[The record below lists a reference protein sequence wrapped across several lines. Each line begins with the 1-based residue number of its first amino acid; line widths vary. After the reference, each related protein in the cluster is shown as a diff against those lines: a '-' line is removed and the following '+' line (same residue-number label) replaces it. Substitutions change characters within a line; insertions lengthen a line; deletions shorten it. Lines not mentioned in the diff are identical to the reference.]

1 MATTPGTR
9 RRLSAADR
17 RTHLL
22 DVAVALLAESGPDA
36 VTMEG
41 VAARAGVSKALGYR
55 YFDNADELLLAVHDR
70 EMTEL
75 GARVR
80 AALRGADSFEAG
92 IRASL
97 TAWLDRLAER
107 GSVITMIMQAGPVS
121 GPVQDRSRRMHA
133 TVSEFYGQRA
143 AETHD
148 LDLRTATAAASI
160 LLTGLDGLI
169 DCWVNRRMPRR
180 ELVDIYTTMCTG
192 AFEALA
198 VQPPLIGEPLAR
210 DRASR
215 RELRPT

>member
-22 DVAVALLAESGPDA
+22 DVAVVLLGESGPEA

-70 EMTEL
+70 EMAEL
-75 GARVR
+75 GTRVR
-80 AALRGADSFEAG
+80 SALRGADTFEAG

-133 TVSEFYGQRA
+133 TVSEFYGHRA
-143 AETHD
+143 AETYD
-148 LDLRTATAAASI
+148 LDLRTAIAAASI

-180 ELVDIYTTMCTG
+180 ELVDIFTTMCTG

-198 VQPPLIGEPLAR
+198 A
-210 DRASR
+210 DRKSVV
-215 RELRPT
+215 

>member
-22 DVAVALLAESGPDA
+22 DVAVALLGESGPEA

-70 EMTEL
+70 EMAEL
-75 GARVR
+75 GTRVR
-80 AALRGADSFEAG
+80 AALRGADTFEAG

-133 TVSEFYGQRA
+133 TVSEFYGARA
-143 AETHD
+143 AETYD
-148 LDLRTATAAASI
+148 LDLRTAVAAASI

-180 ELVDIYTTMCTG
+180 ELVDIFTTMCTG

-198 VQPPLIGEPLAR
+198 AEPPLIGEPLVR
-210 DRASR
+210 DRVPR
-215 RELRPT
+215 RGPGPG